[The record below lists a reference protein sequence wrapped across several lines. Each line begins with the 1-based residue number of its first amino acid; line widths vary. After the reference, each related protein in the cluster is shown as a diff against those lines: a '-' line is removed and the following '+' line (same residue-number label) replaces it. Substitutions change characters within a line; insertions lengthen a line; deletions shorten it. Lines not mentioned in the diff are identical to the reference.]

1 MFMNQYNHTV
11 DAKGRLIIPTKFREI
26 LGDEF
31 VVTKGLDGCLFVYA
45 NEDWNRFYEKL
56 SDLPIIDDDARDF
69 ARFFLAGATS
79 VEVDKQGRILL
90 PSTLREFAALDK
102 DVVLAGV
109 GSHIEI
115 WDKNTWDKKNA
126 MTDIRKI
133 TAGMKSLGLKI

>member
-11 DAKGRLIIPTKFREI
+11 DAKGRLIIPSKFREV

-45 NEDWNRFYEKL
+45 NEDWSIFAQKL
-56 SDLPIIDDDARDF
+56 TSLPLVDDDARDF
-69 ARFFLAGATS
+69 ARFFLAGAIS

-90 PSTLREFAALDK
+90 PSNLREFAQLDK
-102 DVVLAGV
+102 DVILAGV
-109 GSHIEI
+109 GSRVEI
-115 WDKNTWDKKNA
+115 WNKDVWDKKNA

-133 TAGMKSLGLKI
+133 TAGMRNLGLTI